1 MMWFDVKFLEKQARQ
16 DNEAPAAE
24 ENDDLG
30 VDQEKKN
37 YIYDH
42 SKSFFRN
49 LSCMIRDIKAKDKK
63 EEMKREALKRERKDG
78 TPEELKQIYI
88 KTIFNV
94 EGENLKPIVSKKYR
108 EVSTSL
114 YKPHI
119 QTANSRIFKLIAKPT
134 LTENEENIELN
145 RRLGIVKDIIDD
157 SPVFRKLRENEFYKL
172 VTTLTNIN

>member
-1 MMWFDVKFLEKQARQ
+1 MWFDVKFLEKQARQ

-94 EGENLKPIVSKKYR
+94 EGENLRS
-108 EVSTSL
+108 
-114 YKPHI
+114 
-119 QTANSRIFKLIAKPT
+119 
-134 LTENEENIELN
+134 EE
-145 RRLGIVKDIIDD
+145 RRVGK
-157 SPVFRKLRENEFYKL
+157 EC
-172 VTTLTNIN
+172 

>member
-63 EEMKREALKRERKDG
+63 EEMKEKLSREKEKM
-78 TPEELKQIYI
+78 ELQKNLNKFI
-88 KTIFNV
+88 
-94 EGENLKPIVSKKYR
+94 LKPF
-108 EVSTSL
+108 L
-114 YKPHI
+114 M
-119 QTANSRIFKLIAKPT
+119 
-134 LTENEENIELN
+134 
-145 RRLGIVKDIIDD
+145 
-157 SPVFRKLRENEFYKL
+157 
-172 VTTLTNIN
+172 